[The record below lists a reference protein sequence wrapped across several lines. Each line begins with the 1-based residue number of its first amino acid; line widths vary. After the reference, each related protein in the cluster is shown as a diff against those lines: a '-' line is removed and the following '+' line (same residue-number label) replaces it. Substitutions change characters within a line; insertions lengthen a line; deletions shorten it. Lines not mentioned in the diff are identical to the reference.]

1 MPWQSEA
8 KGNASTSHNNS
19 LEATMQEFI
28 SSTKTLLH
36 DHSNAIKNQGNL
48 LQTQGALLQSHG
60 SSLRAL
66 ENQVGQI
73 AQALQV
79 RPQGGLPSDTE
90 VTKRNGKEQ
99 CSALTLR
106 SGTTINKDVKFGGEE
121 NTEAT
126 PSSTQNESE
135 VPKKLNGEEGKEGI
149 QSTKPSG
156 GQCADSTA
164 KAVPTQSAEDARP
177 PPPFPQRLKRH
188 KEDIQFKKFVDILDQ
203 LHIDVPFLEA
213 TDHMPT
219 YAKFLKDII
228 TKKRT
233 MERYETV
240 ATEKEYVSALG
251 EIPTKRNDPGSFIIP
266 CSIGDN
272 YIGKALCDIGSSVN
286 LMPKSVFMKLGMEIA
301 RPTIVILQL
310 ANRSHVRPEGKVEDI
325 LVKVGKFVFPADFL
339 ILDCEEDHK
348 APIILGRPFL
358 ATGRILIDCGKGGFT
373 MRVGDQTMTINVYNT
388 IRYMDNGEECHSLQD
403 SIATA
408 TADDIELCYSNSI

>member
-106 SGTTINKDVKFGGEE
+106 SGTTINKNVEFGGEE

-126 PSSTQNESE
+126 PSSTQKESE
-135 VPKKLNGEEGKEGI
+135 VSDKLNE
-149 QSTKPSG
+149 
-156 GQCADSTA
+156 
-164 KAVPTQSAEDARP
+164 
-177 PPPFPQRLKRH
+177 
-188 KEDIQFKKFVDILDQ
+188 
-203 LHIDVPFLEA
+203 
-213 TDHMPT
+213 
-219 YAKFLKDII
+219 
-228 TKKRT
+228 
-233 MERYETV
+233 
-240 ATEKEYVSALG
+240 
-251 EIPTKRNDPGSFIIP
+251 
-266 CSIGDN
+266 
-272 YIGKALCDIGSSVN
+272 
-286 LMPKSVFMKLGMEIA
+286 
-301 RPTIVILQL
+301 
-310 ANRSHVRPEGKVEDI
+310 
-325 LVKVGKFVFPADFL
+325 
-339 ILDCEEDHK
+339 
-348 APIILGRPFL
+348 
-358 ATGRILIDCGKGGFT
+358 
-373 MRVGDQTMTINVYNT
+373 
-388 IRYMDNGEECHSLQD
+388 
-403 SIATA
+403 
-408 TADDIELCYSNSI
+408 